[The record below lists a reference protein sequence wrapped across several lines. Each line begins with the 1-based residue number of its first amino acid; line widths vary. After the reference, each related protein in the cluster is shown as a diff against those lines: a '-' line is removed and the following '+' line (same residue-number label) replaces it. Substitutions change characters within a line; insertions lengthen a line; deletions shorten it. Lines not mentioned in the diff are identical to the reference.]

1 MFLSAKANRPRWS
14 NFLYMDNH
22 KDPIISESLLLQ
34 FGARLKN
41 YSKGTIVFNEGDRA
55 RYYWQIRQGEV
66 KMNNFNDEGKEFIQG
81 IFSKGESFG
90 EPPLLISKNYPAS
103 AVALTDVV
111 LLQLSQPVFVEM
123 LHEYPETAIAIST
136 RLANRLYYKSVMASE
151 ISSQDPEHR
160 LLKLIDYLKL
170 HVEAMPED
178 ERYCVTL
185 TRQQLADLTGLRVET
200 VIRSIK
206 ALEKKGALAIE
217 NRKIFR

>member
-1 MFLSAKANRPRWS
+1 MENQKA
-14 NFLYMDNH
+14 
-22 KDPIISESLLLQ
+22 PIIDENVLLQ

-41 YSKGTIVFNEGDRA
+41 YSKGTIVFNEGDSA
-55 RYYWQIRQGEV
+55 KYYFQIQSGEV
-66 KMNNFNDEGKEFIQG
+66 KMNNFNEDGKEFIQG

-90 EPPLLISKNYPAS
+90 EPPLLISKNYPAN

-111 LLQLSQPVFVEM
+111 LLQLSQPIFLEL
-123 LHEYPETAIAIST
+123 LHEHPETAIAVST

-170 HVEAMPED
+170 HVEEIPE
-178 ERYCVTL
+178 EEKYCVSL

-206 ALEKKGALAIE
+206 SLEKKGALIIE
-217 NRKIFR
+217 HRKIFR